1 MTRPIPLPLEEQI
14 ILQGNAT
21 DRFSRSKILFGQYYE
36 KIINS
41 RVLLLGTGGV
51 GGFVLDSLYR
61 TGLKHITIVDKDCF
75 DISNQ
80 NRQIGSERVG
90 EPKVRVLEQMY
101 EGVKGIQETLDEN
114 LIEVLGLNQQ
124 IIDYDY
130 VVDAI
135 DDIDAKILLAKA
147 CEKMPYGRYISS
159 MGSGKR
165 INPLNIRVGNI
176 WATHG
181 DKFARKFRLLL
192 KKADFNGN
200 FKVVFSI
207 EHANC
212 NLLGSFEGV
221 TASFGLQ
228 IASEIIQDIIIREN
242 RCVLQQQ
249 PQQAQTDI

>member
-51 GGFVLDSLYR
+51 GGFVLDALYR

-114 LIEVLGLNQQ
+114 IIEV
-124 IIDYDY
+124 
-130 VVDAI
+130 
-135 DDIDAKILLAKA
+135 
-147 CEKMPYGRYISS
+147 R
-159 MGSGKR
+159 
-165 INPLNIRVGNI
+165 
-176 WATHG
+176 
-181 DKFARKFRLLL
+181 
-192 KKADFNGN
+192 
-200 FKVVFSI
+200 
-207 EHANC
+207 
-212 NLLGSFEGV
+212 
-221 TASFGLQ
+221 
-228 IASEIIQDIIIREN
+228 
-242 RCVLQQQ
+242 
-249 PQQAQTDI
+249 

>member
-51 GGFVLDSLYR
+51 GGFVLDALYR

-135 DDIDAKILLAKA
+135 DDIDAKMGDTYPLWVVAK
-147 CEKMPYGRYISS
+147 G
-159 MGSGKR
+159 
-165 INPLNIRVGNI
+165 
-176 WATHG
+176 
-181 DKFARKFRLLL
+181 
-192 KKADFNGN
+192 
-200 FKVVFSI
+200 
-207 EHANC
+207 
-212 NLLGSFEGV
+212 
-221 TASFGLQ
+221 
-228 IASEIIQDIIIREN
+228 
-242 RCVLQQQ
+242 
-249 PQQAQTDI
+249 